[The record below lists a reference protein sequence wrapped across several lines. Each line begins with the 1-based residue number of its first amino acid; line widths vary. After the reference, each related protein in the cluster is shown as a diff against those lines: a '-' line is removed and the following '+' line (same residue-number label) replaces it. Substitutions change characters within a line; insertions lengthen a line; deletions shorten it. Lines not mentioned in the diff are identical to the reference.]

1 MTDAHHHP
9 SASAPT
15 PGAGTPSWRLLATLA
30 FAGAL
35 AGGLIVSVYGATLPR
50 IEAHRASLVEGAV
63 REVLKLPARWDTLYL
78 DRDALTRQL
87 PTGADPKT
95 AERVFL
101 GFDAEGRTVGA
112 AITAGRPGFA
122 DVVTLIFGFDPASG
136 ALLGMKVLASKETPG
151 LGDKIEKDTAFGAQ
165 FAGAIAPLKGVK
177 ARTGGNPSE
186 VVTITGATISSR
198 TVIRIINE
206 ATARWRPLLKAY
218 LERGTR

>member
-1 MTDAHHHP
+1 MTDAHHH
-9 SASAPT
+9 APPAAPP
-15 PGAGTPSWRLLATLA
+15 PGAGTPSWRLLTTLG

-50 IEAHRASLVEGAV
+50 IEAHRASLVEAAV

-78 DRDALTRQL
+78 DHDALTKQL
-87 PTGADPKT
+87 PAAADPKT

-101 GFDAEGRTVGA
+101 GFDAGGRTVGA
-112 AITAGRPGFA
+112 AITATRPGFA
-122 DVVTLIFGFDPASG
+122 DNVTIIFGFDPSSG

-151 LGDKIEKDTAFGAQ
+151 LGDKIEKDTAFVAQ

-177 ARTGGNPSE
+177 ARTGGNASE

-198 TVIRIINE
+198 TVIRIIND
-206 ATARWRPLLKAY
+206 AAARWRPLLRTY
-218 LERGTR
+218 LERGAS